1 MRARAYPLAA
11 ACLLAI
17 TSRTA
22 GQDAGRESLTGLN
35 GLWVIVEDLS
45 DEAQKGGLRRD
56 ALQTYLEMRLRRAR
70 ISVLSKAEW
79 SVSERE
85 PYLYL
90 NVGALRVKA
99 GGVREGWTYTLS
111 LEVKQ
116 RACIQGW
123 PEGRGGVLMFPGGC
137 SLFTTWETTGQ
148 SVTPDNLADSVR
160 GYLAELMDELVND
173 YLAVN
178 P

>member
-1 MRARAYPLAA
+1 MKARATLLAA

-22 GQDAGRESLTGLN
+22 GQDAERESLTGQN
-35 GLWVIVEDLS
+35 GLWVNVEGLS
-45 DEAQKGGLRRD
+45 DEAQKGGLTSD
-56 ALQTYLEMRLRRAR
+56 ALLTYLEMRLREAR
-70 ISVLSKAEW
+70 IPVRPRDEW
-79 SVSERE
+79 LASERQ

-90 NVGALRVKA
+90 NVGALRVKM

-160 GYLAELMDELVND
+160 GYLAKLMDKLLND